1 MESKKQTPKYTAEF
15 RERGI
20 RLYREQRPDYTSE
33 FKQVRAAIKR
43 SGDRLNAQNA
53 AYRAIASKL
62 GCSPDTLRA
71 WCVQAA
77 RDAGERSGPSS
88 EKKARIKELER
99 EVKELR
105 TANEILKKASAYF
118 AQAELDRPFRK

>member
-1 MESKKQTPKYTAEF
+1 MESKKHTPKYTAEF
-15 RERGI
+15 RERGV
-20 RLYREQRPDYTSE
+20 RLYREHRPDYTS
-33 FKQVRAAIKR
+33 
-43 SGDRLNAQNA
+43 DNA

-62 GCSPDTLRA
+62 GCSPDTLRT
-71 WCVQAA
+71 WCIQAA

-88 EKKARIKELER
+88 EEKARIKELER